1 MEKKIELCKVR
12 PGDTFVLDRVEF
24 LKLDEDLGDALVLTR
39 DVVMKK
45 VPFEDKDAERKDH
58 NNYIGS
64 NLEKQ
69 CVRWLRAEHP
79 TIFENAVERPIDLTT
94 MDGMIDYGIPLS
106 SVRSLTI
113 DEYRKYRRF
122 IMLASEPYW
131 LATGWT
137 TASALLS
144 GTSVAYCIYTGGSVG
159 NGGVYNANFA
169 ARPALYLRSS
179 VVVSIDDGEPKEKGI
194 RDYTDTEL
202 MYELYRRSRETYDL
216 DNWRVQK

>member
-12 PGDTFVLDRVEF
+12 PGETFTLDGVEF
-24 LKLDEDLGDALVLTR
+24 VKLGEDLGDALVLTR

-45 VPFEDKDAERKDH
+45 VPFEDEERNDH

-79 TIFENAVERPIDLTT
+79 DIFKNAVERPIDLTT
-94 MDGMIDYGIPLS
+94 MDGMIDYGMPLALA
-106 SVRSLTI
+106 RALTI
-113 DEYRKYRRF
+113 DEYRKYRIF
-122 IMLASEPYW
+122 IPLSSEPYW

-137 TASALLS
+137 TASS
-144 GTSVAYCIYTGGSVG
+144 PSSDTNCAYCIDTGGSV
-159 NGGVYNANFA
+159 NRDNVYYAYFA

-179 VVVSIDDGEPKEKGI
+179 IFVSVDDGEAKEKGI
-194 RDYTDTEL
+194 LAYKYSEL
-202 MYELYRRSRETYDL
+202 VDELYRRSRETYDL
-216 DNWRVQK
+216 DNWRCQK